1 MASMFVDTSGWGN
14 FVDETEPFHQRAL
27 DLYHEAKEQRRKLV
41 TTNYVL
47 AEVVALLSNPLR
59 VSRKKIIA
67 FISDLKVS
75 PSVEIVHIDLRLDKN
90 AWELLAKRPDKDWSL
105 VDCASFVV
113 MQERS
118 MTEAMTTDHHF
129 EQAGFI
135 CLLKP

>member
-1 MASMFVDTSGWGN
+1 LLTS
-14 FVDETEPFHQRAL
+14 PLHIP
-27 DLYHEAKEQRRKLV
+27 RKD
-41 TTNYVL
+41 
-47 AEVVALLSNPLR
+47 
-59 VSRKKIIA
+59 IIA
-67 FISDLKVS
+67 FISGLKAS
-75 PSVEIVHIDLRLDKN
+75 PFVEVIHIDPRLDEK
-90 AWELLAKRPDKDWSL
+90 AWQLFSKRRDKDWSL